1 MNKIPI
7 LFLLG
12 LFLINGIF
20 AVEVNMNSE
29 YQQGETLIAKISG
42 NFLTSVGR
50 SNILFYKEHVRV
62 SFEYELTKIGN
73 EYYLYALLVG
83 KTEGNYS
90 LSIEDVKYMEEG
102 KVKENNIV
110 KNFSISNEKVDF
122 SVDPGFIDTSENFSI
137 TIQNQQ
143 NFPVQVSISTA
154 EFTDNVYVFSHG
166 TKEFT
171 TDLDSGEINKI
182 NFVVVNAETAFKN
195 IIFSSGNITY
205 KVPVYI
211 LGNKSEPAELS
222 DSTNDEIFDFQ
233 SSDIILSIPTNS
245 NHKEIVYL
253 HNFNDTDLK
262 DISFSM
268 SDDLSYVTVLSDE
281 SLDIDANEN
290 ASLELSFFSE
300 EEKEVE
306 GYIYA
311 SDTKESVSLFVS
323 IKFLQNATS
332 VEIPTTKTCAEL
344 NGTIYNSQ
352 TNKCDVTPH
361 NAKDGLCCVGIVSP
375 IEENSSGRIV
385 AVILIILLIGFIV
398 WFYFKKYKKSKKPV
412 DLLKVAK
419 GKN

>member
-7 LFLLG
+7 IFLLG

-20 AVEVNMNSE
+20 AVEVNMNNE
-29 YQQGETLIAKISG
+29 YQQGETLISKISG
-42 NFLTSVGR
+42 NFLTPVGR
-50 SNILFYKEHVRV
+50 SNVFFYKEHVRV
-62 SFEYELTKIGN
+62 SFEYQITKIGN

-90 LSIEDVKYMEEG
+90 LSLENVKYMEEG
-102 KVKENNIV
+102 IVKDSNIV
-110 KNFSISNEKVDF
+110 KNFSILNEKVDF
-122 SVDPGFIDTSENFSI
+122 SVDPGFIDNSGNFSI
-137 TIQNQQ
+137 TIQNHQDY
-143 NFPVQVSISTA
+143 PVEVSISTA
-154 EFTDNVYVFSHG
+154 EFTDDVYVLSYG

-171 TDLDSGEINKI
+171 ANLDSGEINKI
-182 NFVVVNAETAFKN
+182 NFIVGSVKTIFKN
-195 IIFSSGNITY
+195 IVFSSGNLTY
-205 KVPVYI
+205 EVPVYI
-211 LGNKSEPAELS
+211 LGNDSESNPSETSNEL
-222 DSTNDEIFDFQ
+222 FDFQ
-233 SSDIILSIPTNS
+233 NSDVVLSIPTNS
-245 NHKEIVYL
+245 NYKQTIYL
-253 HNFNDTDLK
+253 YNFNDTDLK

-281 SLDIDANEN
+281 KVDIDANGN
-290 ASLELSFFSE
+290 ASIELSFFSQ

-323 IKFLQNATS
+323 IKFLQNSTEVAT
-332 VEIPTTKTCAEL
+332 PTAKTCAEL
-344 NGTIYNSQ
+344 NGTVCDTQ
-352 TNKCDVTPH
+352 TKKCSV
-361 NAKDGLCCVGIVSP
+361 NLISGKDGWCCTGTCSEIQG
-375 IEENSSGRIV
+375 SSLGRII